1 MATKMGF
8 EGKIYY
14 GAGGA
19 TGTTEIG
26 NSRDIQYNLDV
37 DRGDTTVRGT
47 AGTPPIKTSR
57 VVAFG
62 VSIEWTMLV
71 KTDDTTLESLRT
83 AAAAG
88 TAVAIRTKDYAA
100 GKGFDGDCELS
111 VKHGKPLG
119 GEQTLVFTAEPTD
132 EVRAVSLYV

>member
-8 EGKIYY
+8 EGRIYT
-14 GAGGA
+14 GAFGSTA
-19 TGTTEIG
+19 TGEIG
-26 NSRDIQYNLDV
+26 NSRDINYNMDV

-47 AGTPPIKTSR
+47 GSTPPIKTGR

-71 KTDDTTLESLRT
+71 KTGDTILETLRT

-88 TAVAIRTKDYAA
+88 TPVAIRTKDYAA

-132 EVRAVSLYV
+132 ETRAVSLYV